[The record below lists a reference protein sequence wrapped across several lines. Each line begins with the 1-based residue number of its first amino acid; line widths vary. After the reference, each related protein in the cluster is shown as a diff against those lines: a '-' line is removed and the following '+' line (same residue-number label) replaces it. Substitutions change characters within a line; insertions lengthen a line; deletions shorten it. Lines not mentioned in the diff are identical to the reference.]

1 VQLNWVQPNKQL
13 VKYSDRKT
21 YVDEIQAI
29 TKKRNSPS
37 PNHYKIE
44 MGWPEKSKKA
54 IHES

>member
-1 VQLNWVQPNKQL
+1 MQLNWVQPNKQL